1 MRHIKSFGGIYLT
14 GIVNINKPIGKS
26 SHFVVAVIR
35 RITGI
40 KKVGHTGTLDPLASG
55 VLPICIGREAT
66 KLSQVIM
73 DGDKGYRAWVQLGA
87 TTNTQDSEGEIVNEF
102 KTDGI
107 TEEKVQNVI
116 KEFVGEI
123 SQIPPMY
130 SAIKINGQ
138 KLYNL
143 ARKGIEVEREPRK
156 VTITSIDLLNF
167 DEQNKAFEIEV
178 SCSKGTYIRTLC
190 ADIGEA
196 LGCGAYMK
204 TLIRT
209 KCGRFLLKDSITL
222 EKFEEL
228 FNKGKADFVLTS
240 PNDFVKSNMKTI
252 NFPQDEMKFDASC
265 VALGNFDGVHK
276 GHTKVIS
283 RCVEIAKQYN
293 CPSVVY
299 TFKDHPN
306 IILGKEHK
314 NITVNSVKE
323 KMISK
328 LLNPDFLVFHDID
341 ENYLS
346 LSPQEFVTEILVNK
360 LHAKCVVVGEHY
372 SFGKNGAGNAKLLK
386 ELCEKVKIKVEILP
400 LLEENGTVISSTSI
414 RTHLTDGDISSASSG
429 LGYHFF
435 ISGEVV
441 HGSHIGHTLGFPTI
455 NIAPENTQI
464 LPQFG
469 VYATKTKIDG
479 EEFEGI
485 TNVGIKPTFGS
496 AFPVVE
502 TYLFGVD
509 KDFYEKKATVNFY
522 EKIRSEKKFLN
533 ADELKKQIKEDVN
546 FAEKYF
552 EEYR

>member
-1 MRHIKSFGGIYLT
+1 MT

-40 KKVGHTGTLDPLASG
+40 KKVGHTGTLDPLATG

-73 DGDKGYRAWVQLGA
+73 DGDKGYRAVVQLGA
-87 TTNTQDSEGEIVNEF
+87 TTNTQDKEGEIINEF
-102 KTDGI
+102 STDGI
-107 TEEKVQNVI
+107 TKQKVQNVLND
-116 KEFVGEI
+116 FLGEI

-143 ARKGIEVEREPRK
+143 ARKGVEVEREPRK
-156 VTITSIDLLNF
+156 VTITSIDLLDF
-167 DEQNKAFEIEV
+167 DENSKSFEIEV
-178 SCSKGTYIRTLC
+178 RCSKGTYIRTLC

-204 TLIRT
+204 SLVRT
-209 KCGRFLLKDSITL
+209 KCGRFLINDSITL

-228 FNKGKADFVLTS
+228 FNKGKAHFVLTS
-240 PNDFVKSNMKTI
+240 PNEFIESNMKTI
-252 NFPQDEMKFDASC
+252 NFPQDDINFDASC

-276 GHTKVIS
+276 GHARVIS
-283 RCVEIAKQYN
+283 RCVEISKQYN

-299 TFKDHPN
+299 TFKEHPN
-306 IILGKEHK
+306 IILRKEHK
-314 NITVNSVKE
+314 NITQNSAKE

-328 LLNPDFLVFHDID
+328 LLGPDFLVFHDID
-341 ENYLS
+341 EKYLS
-346 LSPQEFVTEILVNK
+346 LSPEEFISEILVNK

-372 SFGKNGAGNAKLLK
+372 SFGKNGMGNSELLK
-386 ELCEKVKIKVEILP
+386 ELCEKVRVKVEILP

-414 RTHLTDGDISSASSG
+414 RNFLANGDILSASLG
-429 LGYHFF
+429 LGYPFF

-455 NIAPENTQI
+455 NIVPENTQI
-464 LPQFG
+464 LPEFG
-469 VYATKTKIDG
+469 VYATKTIIDG

-496 AFPVVE
+496 DLPLVE
-502 TYLFGVD
+502 THLFEVD
-509 KDFYEKKATVNFY
+509 KDFYGKKATVNFY

-533 ADELKKQIKEDVN
+533 VDELKKQIEEDVT
-546 FAEKYF
+546 FAEKHF